1 MGLTQ
6 KFWELSLVKLHNSGR
21 YRVCARGAVGGVI
34 PIWQRRVLLIDLWR
48 TSKEVFVYWIDVSR
62 TNLICTILRK
72 VEESIKGKQPKDRV
86 APKVAS
92 DAVVIG
98 RL

>member
-1 MGLTQ
+1 M
-6 KFWELSLVKLHNSGR
+6 
-21 YRVCARGAVGGVI
+21 
-34 PIWQRRVLLIDLWR
+34 
-48 TSKEVFVYWIDVSR
+48 YWIDVSR